1 MNRYKT
7 FSFEHQILMIPSCS
21 ETCQCYDTDVVNYL
35 KDGFELI
42 KLFMKEDHIETS
54 KFNIYYRET
63 MNISKIIN

>member
-1 MNRYKT
+1 M
-7 FSFEHQILMIPSCS
+7 
-21 ETCQCYDTDVVNYL
+21 

-63 MNISKIIN
+63 MNISKTINWIDYVDIKLYCIILWLSILYNDSKEVIMML